1 MSFSLTANGF
11 IYTDAN
17 NQTKSIVID
26 GANNT
31 IDFQQLNISTPS
43 ISNKEYVAPQSN
55 FQPADKAALVTAVNL
70 WVSDNAT
77 ALVTY
82 GVINTWDTSLIT
94 DMSGLFQSKT
104 TFNDN
109 IGDWDTSSVTTM
121 NNMFYEAE
129 AFNQD
134 IGSWDVSEVLSMGLL
149 FEAAEAFNQDISS
162 WNTSKVDGMV
172 RMFRDAAS
180 FNQNISAWDVGAV
193 TDFTSMWLAAGAMLG
208 ANGDANRLAIHTA
221 WNGNAS
227 WPYQWGGNNNP

>member
-77 ALVTY
+77 ALATY

-172 RMFRDAAS
+172 RMFRDAAA

-193 TDFTSMWLAAGAMLG
+193 TDFTDMWLAAGTMLG
-208 ANGDANRLAIHTA
+208 QNGYANRLAIHAA
-221 WNGNAS
+221 WNGNAN
-227 WPYQWGGNNNP
+227 WTYQWGS

>member
-1 MSFSLTANGF
+1 LKDFAFIFEGIIKMSFSLTANGF

-77 ALVTY
+77 ALATY

-121 NNMFYEAE
+121 NNMFYE
-129 AFNQD
+129 
-134 IGSWDVSEVLSMGLL
+134 
-149 FEAAEAFNQDISS
+149 AEAFNQDISS

-227 WPYQWGGNNNP
+227 WSYQWGGNNNP